1 MKTLIG
7 ALCAAVL
14 LSFAHAA
21 VDVAGVE
28 FDTRSEVAQ
37 QSLTLNGA
45 GLRTRFLFKVYAM
58 ALYLSAPTSETQA
71 VLDTQGP
78 RRIDIVTLRDLTAKQ
93 FTDAL
98 AEGLRKNLSAAELSA
113 LQSRIDAFT
122 ASLLAIENVAEG
134 TRIAIDF
141 VPASGTELHIDG
153 KAAGASIEGVDFFN
167 ALLRVWIGENPAQAD
182 LKQALLG
189 KTP

>member
-1 MKTLIG
+1 M
-7 ALCAAVL
+7 
-14 LSFAHAA
+14 
-21 VDVAGVE
+21 
-28 FDTRSEVAQ
+28 
-37 QSLTLNGA
+37 
-45 GLRTRFLFKVYAM
+45 
-58 ALYLSAPTSETQA
+58 
-71 VLDTQGP
+71 LDTQGP

-98 AEGLRKNLSAAELSA
+98 AEGLRTNLSAAELSA